1 MTKSATIDM
10 TSEFASLVPADLSR
24 LIVAERLCDAAC
36 PWWTPLNAN
45 DGLHPALSD
54 LRPDGIASPVSSVY
68 LAAEAVADMLAIRN
82 WRSEHSV
89 MRGHARVNR
98 SNGR

>member
-1 MTKSATIDM
+1 MAY
-10 TSEFASLVPADLSR
+10 PADLSR
-24 LIVAERLCDAAC
+24 LILAGTLCDAPCARR
-36 PWWTPLNAN
+36 TSETDNK
-45 DGLHPALSD
+45 LHPVLSD